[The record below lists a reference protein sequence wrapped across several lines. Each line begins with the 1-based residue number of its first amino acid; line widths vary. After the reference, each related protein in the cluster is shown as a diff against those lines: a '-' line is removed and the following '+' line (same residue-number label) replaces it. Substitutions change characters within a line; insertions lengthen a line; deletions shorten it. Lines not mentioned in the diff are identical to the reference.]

1 MIEQRVAR
9 LLQLAAQQHFD
20 AVAIMPGPNMHYL
33 TGLHFHLSERPAVA
47 LFPVKGQP
55 ALICP
60 AFEATKTERSPIA
73 WQLFTYVDGQN
84 PLEAFQA
91 ACGALQLD
99 RSRVG
104 LEAYKMRVLEL
115 RLFEQAATAI
125 RCEAADQLIAELRM
139 IKDAAEIAHMRR
151 AVAITEQ
158 ALDEVLKVVQVGMTE
173 HAVATELTL
182 AMLRCGAE
190 GLAFDPLI
198 QSGPNTALPHVSASE
213 RVIEAGDMLL
223 LDFGIT
229 IGGYNSDIT
238 RTFAVGQL
246 PGAEFQKI
254 YETVKQANVAA
265 RAVARPGVSGQ
276 DVDRAARKVIVQAGY
291 GEYFTHRTGHGLGL
305 EGHEPPYMVEGN
317 AVPLKAGN
325 TFTIEPGIY
334 IPGLGGVRIE
344 DDMLITA
351 NGAENLTTYDRELK
365 VIGG

>member
-1 MIEQRVAR
+1 MTEQRIAR
-9 LLQLAAQQHFD
+9 LLQLATQNQFD
-20 AVAIMPGPNMHYL
+20 AIAIMPGPNMQYFS
-33 TGLHFHLSERPAVA
+33 GLHFHLSERPTVA

-60 AFEATKTERSPIA
+60 AFEATKTQRSPIA

-91 ACGALQLD
+91 ACRALQLD
-99 RSRVG
+99 RSRLG

-115 RLFEQAATAI
+115 RLIEKAAAAI
-125 RCEAADQLIAELRM
+125 TCEAADHLIEQLRL
-139 IKDAAEIAHMRR
+139 IKDADEIAQMRR

-158 ALDEVLKVVQVGMTE
+158 ALEEVLKVVRIGMTE

-182 AMLRCGAE
+182 ALLRGGAE
-190 GLAFDPLI
+190 ALAFDPLI

-213 RVIEAGDMLL
+213 RVIQAGEVLL

-229 IGGYNSDIT
+229 INGYNSDIT
-238 RTFAVGQL
+238 RTFAVGQ
-246 PGAEFQKI
+246 PPSAEFRKI
-254 YETVKQANVAA
+254 YETVKQANAA
-265 RAVARPGVSGQ
+265 GRATAKPGVTGQ
-276 DVDRAARKVIVQAGY
+276 DVDRAARKVIVDAGY

-317 AVPLKAGN
+317 EAPLEVGN

-334 IPGLGGVRIE
+334 VPGLGGVRIE
-344 DDMLITA
+344 DDMVITD
-351 NGAENLTTYDRELK
+351 NGAESLTTYDRELR
-365 VIGG
+365 VIG